1 MTRLFTLCPT
11 VALVCVVAV
20 GAPAYAQLSARP
32 QPVTRIAALAQ
43 ADLHGVVLDDRGQPV
58 AGAVVSAL
66 GSTSAFAV
74 SGRDGRFSFR
84 NLPSGPYLV
93 RAHLQGYLPARGR
106 IIQVSPTVHDVSTL
120 ALTRRADDTEP
131 PQVLAAGVGPAE
143 VATGTTGQA
152 DGDDHGEVAWRLRHL
167 KRSVLKD
174 TATGLI
180 DLGDAVSF
188 QDLGDAVSFQKDPL
202 TAFTRA
208 AASSARLAS
217 ALFTELP
224 VNGQFNLLTRTS
236 LDRPQDLFAA
246 DTWMPSGIAY
256 LSLQAP
262 TTGGEWSMRGAMT
275 QGDLSSWT
283 LAGSYLR
290 SAAASHQYEAGL
302 SYGMQRYL
310 GGNADA
316 LAAVSDGSRNVG
328 AVYAYDNWAIDPRVS
343 VSYGAK
349 YARYDYLGDRGQ
361 FSPRASVTISP
372 TESQKL
378 KVRALVSRR
387 ALAPGAEEFLPP
399 ATGLWL
405 PPERTFSPV
414 SARRG
419 FTPEQ
424 IDHVEVGAQR
434 EWAGD
439 FVVGVR
445 AFRQAVDDQLITV
458 FGVAV
463 PGTAAA
469 SIGHYYVASGGD
481 FEARGW
487 GVGISRAVTDALRAS
502 VDYTQV
508 ESAWLRR
515 SPDEAVLA
523 AVAGSLLRSSHDR
536 FHDLTTSVESVVP
549 ATATRVFMIYKI
561 NSGLAGDA
569 GSLTPRAG
577 ARFDLQIN
585 QSLPFLQFASAQWEM
600 LIAVRNL
607 VREDV
612 VDASVYD
619 ELLVM
624 RPPKRI
630 VGGVTVRF

>member
-1 MTRLFTLCPT
+1 MTRLFTLCPS
-11 VALVCVVAV
+11 VALVCMLAV
-20 GAPAYAQLSARP
+20 SPPAAAQIAPRP

-43 ADLHGVVLDDRGQPV
+43 ADLFGLVLDDRGQPV

-74 SGRDGRFSFR
+74 SGRDGRFAFR

-106 IIQVSPTVHDVSTL
+106 IIQVSPTSHDVSTI
-120 ALTRRADDTEP
+120 ALTRRADETETP
-131 PQVLAAGVGPAE
+131 ILAAGVGGGDVPAE
-143 VATGTTGQA
+143 PAGDAGT
-152 DGDDHGEVAWRLRHL
+152 DDHGEVAWRLRHL

-174 TATGLI
+174 ASTGLI
-180 DLGDAVSF
+180 DLGDNITF
-188 QDLGDAVSFQKDPL
+188 QDQPIA
-202 TAFTRA
+202 AFTRA
-208 AASSARLAS
+208 AASSARFAS
-217 ALFTELP
+217 SLFSDLP

-246 DTWMPSGIAY
+246 DTWMPRGIAY

-262 TTGGEWSMRGAMT
+262 TTGGQWSMRGAMT
-275 QGDLSSWT
+275 EGDLSSWI
-283 LAGSYLR
+283 LSGSYLR
-290 SAAASHQYEAGL
+290 SASAAHQYEAGM

-328 AVYAYDNWAIDPRVS
+328 AVYAYDNWVISRNFS
-343 VSYGAK
+343 VAYGAK
-349 YARYDYLGDRGQ
+349 YARYDYLRDSGQ
-361 FSPRASVTISP
+361 FSPRATFTITP
-372 TESQKL
+372 DADPHM
-378 KVRALVSRR
+378 KVHATVSRR

-419 FTPEQ
+419 FTPEHV
-424 IDHVEVGAQR
+424 DHIEVGAQR

-439 FVVGVR
+439 LVVGVR
-445 AFRQAVDDQLITV
+445 AFRQRVDDQLVTL
-458 FGVAV
+458 FGGTV

-469 SIGHYYVASGGD
+469 TIGHYYVATGGD
-481 FEARGW
+481 FDARGW
-487 GVGISRAVTDALRAS
+487 TVGVSRFVSDGVRAS
-502 VDYTQV
+502 IDYTAV
-508 ESAWLRR
+508 ESQWQGR
-515 SPDEAVLA
+515 SPDRAVLA
-523 AVAGSLLRSSHDR
+523 AVAGSLLRDGHDR
-536 FHDLTTSVESVVP
+536 FHDLTTSIESVVP
-549 ATATRVFMIYKI
+549 ATDTRVFVVYKI
-561 NSGLAGDA
+561 NSGLAGVPGA
-569 GSLTPRAG
+569 TLPRGA
-577 ARFDLQIN
+577 ARFDVQVN
-585 QSLPFLQFASAQWEM
+585 QSLPFLQFSNAQWEM
-600 LIAVRNL
+600 LLAVRNL
-607 VREDV
+607 FREEALE
-612 VDASVYD
+612 ASMYD

>member
-1 MTRLFTLCPT
+1 MTHLSTLCPA

-20 GAPAYAQLSARP
+20 SPPASAQLSARP

-43 ADLHGVVLDDRGQPV
+43 ADLHGLVLDDRGQPV
-58 AGAVVSAL
+58 AGAVISAL

-106 IIQVSPTVHDVSTL
+106 IIQVSPTIHDVSMI
-120 ALTRRADDTEP
+120 ALTRRAEESEP
-131 PQVLAAGVGPAE
+131 AQVLAAGVGPAD
-143 VATGTTGQA
+143 VATGTAGQG

-174 TATGLI
+174 TSTGLI

-188 QDLGDAVSFQKDPL
+188 QEDPL

-208 AASSARLAS
+208 AASSARIAS

-246 DTWMPSGIAY
+246 DTWMPRGIAY

-262 TTGGEWSMRGAMT
+262 TGGGEWSMRGAMT
-275 QGDLSSWT
+275 QGDLSSWI

-290 SAAASHQYEAGL
+290 SAAATHQYEGGL
-302 SYGMQRYL
+302 SYGMQRYS

-328 AVYAYDNWAIDPRVS
+328 AVYAYDNWAIDSRVS

-361 FSPRASVTISP
+361 FSPRASVTITP
-372 TESQKL
+372 TNSQSL
-378 KVRALVSRR
+378 KVHALVSRR

-424 IDHVEVGAQR
+424 VDHVEIGAQR

-439 FVVGVR
+439 FVIGVR
-445 AFRQAVDDQLITV
+445 AFRQAVDNQLITV

-469 SIGHYYVASGGD
+469 SIGHYYVATGGD

-487 GVGISRAVTDALRAS
+487 GAGVSRSVTGALRAS

-515 SPDEAVLA
+515 SPDEAALA
-523 AVAGSLLRSSHDR
+523 VVAGSLLRAGHDR
-536 FHDLTTSVESVVP
+536 FHDLTTSIESVVP

-561 NSGLAGDA
+561 NTGLAGDP
-569 GSLTPRAG
+569 GSLAPRAG
-577 ARFDLQIN
+577 ARFDVQIN
-585 QSLPFLQFASAQWEM
+585 QSLPFLQLAGAQWEM
-600 LIAVRNL
+600 LLAVRN
-607 VREDV
+607 VFREDM

>member
-1 MTRLFTLCPT
+1 MSRLFTLCPT

-66 GSTSAFAV
+66 GSVSAFAV
-74 SGRDGRFSFR
+74 SGRDGRFAFR
-84 NLPSGPYLV
+84 NLHSGPYLV

-106 IIQVSPTVHDVSTL
+106 IIQVSPTVHDLSTL
-120 ALTRRADDTEP
+120 ALTRRADEAEP
-131 PQVLAAGVGPAE
+131 PPVLAAGVGPADI
-143 VATGTTGQA
+143 AIGTAGEA

-174 TATGLI
+174 SATGLI

-188 QDLGDAVSFQKDPL
+188 QKDPL
-202 TAFTRA
+202 AVFTRA
-208 AASSARLAS
+208 AASSARFAS
-217 ALFTELP
+217 ALFSELP
-224 VNGQFNLLTRTS
+224 LNGQFNLLTRTS
-236 LDRPQDLFAA
+236 LGRPQDLFAAA

-283 LAGSYLR
+283 LAGSFLR
-290 SAAASHQYEAGL
+290 SATASHQYEGGL

-328 AVYAYDNWAIDPRVS
+328 AVYAYDHWTIDPRFT

-372 TESQKL
+372 TESQTL

-399 ATGLWL
+399 ATGIWL

-414 SARRG
+414 TARRG

-424 IDHVEVGAQR
+424 VDHVEVSAQR
-434 EWAGD
+434 EWAGN

-481 FEARGW
+481 LEARGW
-487 GVGISRAVTDALRAS
+487 GVGVSRAVTDALRAS

-523 AVAGSLLRSSHDR
+523 AVAGSLLRASHDR
-536 FHDLTTSVESVVP
+536 FHDLTTSIASVVP
-549 ATATRVFMIYKI
+549 VTATRVFMIYKI

-569 GSLTPRAG
+569 GSLKPRAG
-577 ARFDLQIN
+577 ARFDVQVN
-585 QSLPFLQFASAQWEM
+585 QSLPFLQFTSAQWEM

-607 VREDV
+607 VRDDT

>member
-1 MTRLFTLCPT
+1 MNHLSTLCPA
-11 VALVCVVAV
+11 VALVCVV
-20 GAPAYAQLSARP
+20 GISAPASAQFSARP

-43 ADLHGVVLDDRGQPV
+43 ADLHGQVVDDRGQPV
-58 AGAVVSAL
+58 AGAVISAL

-106 IIQVSPTVHDVSTL
+106 IIQVSPTVHDVSMI
-120 ALTRRADDTEP
+120 ALTRRADENQPT
-131 PQVLAAGVGPAE
+131 QVLAAGVAPADAPSGIE
-143 VATGTTGQA
+143 SQPE
-152 DGDDHGEVAWRLRHL
+152 GDDHGEVAWRLRHL

-174 TATGLI
+174 ASTGLI
-180 DLGDAVSF
+180 DLGDSVSF
-188 QDLGDAVSFQKDPL
+188 QEDPL

-208 AASSARLAS
+208 AAASARIAS

-236 LDRPQDLFAA
+236 LDRPQDLFAG
-246 DTWMPSGIAY
+246 DSWMPTGIAY

-262 TTGGEWSMRGAMT
+262 TSGGEWSMRGAMT
-275 QGDLSSWT
+275 QGDLSSWI

-290 SAAASHQYEAGL
+290 STAAAHQYEAGL

-310 GGNADA
+310 GGNANA

-328 AVYAYDNWAIDPRVS
+328 AVYAYDNWAIDSRFS

-349 YARYDYLGDRGQ
+349 YARYDYLGDQGQ

-372 TESQKL
+372 TDSHKL

-419 FTPEQ
+419 FTPERV
-424 IDHVEVGAQR
+424 DHVEVGAQR

-439 FVVGVR
+439 FVVGIK
-445 AFRQAVDDQLITV
+445 AFRQVVDDQLITV
-458 FGVAV
+458 FGVAM
-463 PGTAAA
+463 PGTSPA
-469 SIGHYYVASGGD
+469 SIGHYYVTSGGD

-487 GVGISRAVTDALRAS
+487 GVGVSRSVTGALRAS

-508 ESAWLRR
+508 ESTWLRR

-523 AVAGSLLRSSHDR
+523 AVAGSLLREGNDR
-536 FHDLTTSVESVVP
+536 FHDLTTSIESVVP
-549 ATATRVFMIYKI
+549 ATDTRIFMIYKI

-569 GSLTPRAG
+569 GSRMPHAG
-577 ARFDLQIN
+577 ARFDLQVN

-600 LIAVRNL
+600 LVAVRNMF
-607 VREDV
+607 REEIGDG
-612 VDASVYD
+612 SVYD
-619 ELLVM
+619 ELLVV
-624 RPPKRI
+624 RPPKRV

>member
-1 MTRLFTLCPT
+1 MTHLSTLCPA

-20 GAPAYAQLSARP
+20 SPAASAQLSARP

-43 ADLHGVVLDDRGQPV
+43 ADLHGVVLDDRGQAV
-58 AGAVVSAL
+58 AGAVISAL
-66 GSTSAFAV
+66 GATSAFAV

-106 IIQVSPTVHDVSTL
+106 IIQVSPTIHDVSMI
-120 ALTRRADDTEP
+120 AMTRRADEGEST
-131 PQVLAAGVGPAE
+131 QVLAAGVGPAE
-143 VATGTTGQA
+143 VTAGTAGQA

-167 KRSVLKD
+167 KRGVLKD

-188 QDLGDAVSFQKDPL
+188 QEDPL
-202 TAFTRA
+202 AAFTRA
-208 AASSARLAS
+208 AATSARLAS
-217 ALFTELP
+217 AFFTDLP

-236 LDRPQDLFAA
+236 LDRPQDLFAG
-246 DTWMPSGIAY
+246 DWMPSGIAY

-262 TTGGEWSMRGAMT
+262 TAGGEWSMRGAMT
-275 QGDLSSWT
+275 QGDLSSWI

-290 SAAASHQYEAGL
+290 SATAAHQYEGGL
-302 SYGMQRYL
+302 SYGMQRYI

-316 LAAVSDGSRNVG
+316 LKAVSDGSRNVG
-328 AVYAYDNWAIDPRVS
+328 AVYAYDNWTIDSRFS

-349 YARYDYLGDRGQ
+349 YARYDYLGDQGQ
-361 FSPRASVTISP
+361 FSPRASLTITP
-372 TESQKL
+372 TGSQKL
-378 KVRALVSRR
+378 KVRALVSRH

-419 FTPEQ
+419 FTAEQ
-424 IDHVEVGAQR
+424 VDHVEVGAQR

-439 FVVGVR
+439 FVIGVK
-445 AFRQAVDDQLITV
+445 AFRQVVDDQLITV

-487 GVGISRAVTDALRAS
+487 GVGVSRSVTDALRAS

-508 ESAWLRR
+508 DSAWLRR

-523 AVAGSLLRSSHDR
+523 AVAGSLLRGSHDR
-536 FHDLTTSVESVVP
+536 VHDLTTSIESVVP
-549 ATATRVFMIYKI
+549 ATDTRVFMIYKI
-561 NSGLAGDA
+561 NSGLAGEA
-569 GSLTPRAG
+569 GSRMPRAG
-577 ARFDLQIN
+577 ARFDVQIN
-585 QSLPFLQFASAQWEM
+585 QALPFLQFASAQWEM
-600 LIAVRNL
+600 LVAVRNL
-607 VREDV
+607 FREEMG
-612 VDASVYD
+612 DASVYD

-624 RPPKRI
+624 RPPKRV

>member
-1 MTRLFTLCPT
+1 MTHLSTLCPA
-11 VALVCVVAV
+11 VALLCVVAV
-20 GAPAYAQLSARP
+20 SPPASAQLSARP

-43 ADLHGVVLDDRGQPV
+43 ADLHGVVLDDGGQAV
-58 AGAVVSAL
+58 AGAVISAL
-66 GSTSAFAV
+66 GATSAFAV

-106 IIQVSPTVHDVSTL
+106 IIQVSPTIHDVSMI
-120 ALTRRADDTEP
+120 ALTRRADEAEP
-131 PQVLAAGVGPAE
+131 PPVIAAGVGPVD
-143 VATGTTGQA
+143 VAAGTADQA

-167 KRSVLKD
+167 KRGVLKEE
-174 TATGLI
+174 TTTGLI
-180 DLGDAVSF
+180 DLGNPVSF
-188 QDLGDAVSFQKDPL
+188 QQDPL
-202 TAFTRA
+202 AAFTRA
-208 AASSARLAS
+208 AASSARIAS
-217 ALFTELP
+217 ALFSELP

-246 DTWMPSGIAY
+246 DSWMPSGIAY

-262 TTGGEWSMRGAMT
+262 TAGGEWSMRGAMT
-275 QGDLSSWT
+275 QGDLSSWI
-283 LAGSYLR
+283 LSGSYLR
-290 SAAASHQYEAGL
+290 SAGAAHQFEGGV
-302 SYGMQRYL
+302 SYGMQRYI

-316 LAAVSDGSRNVG
+316 LKAVADGSRNVG
-328 AVYAYDNWAIDPRVS
+328 ALYAYDNWAIDSRFS

-349 YARYDYLGDRGQ
+349 YARYDYLGDLGQ
-361 FSPRASVTISP
+361 FSPRASLTVTP
-372 TESQKL
+372 TADQKL

-424 IDHVEVGAQR
+424 VDHVEVSAQR
-434 EWAGD
+434 AWAGD
-439 FVVGVR
+439 FVIGVK
-445 AFRQAVDDQLITV
+445 AFRQVIDDQLITV

-469 SIGHYYVASGGD
+469 SVGHYYVASGGD
-481 FEARGW
+481 VEARGW
-487 GVGISRAVTDALRAS
+487 GIGVSRSVTDALRAS

-508 ESAWLRR
+508 ESAWSRR
-515 SPDEAVLA
+515 SPDAAVLT
-523 AVAGSLLRSSHDR
+523 AVAGSLLRGSHDR

-549 ATATRVFMIYKI
+549 ATDTRVFVIYKI
-561 NSGLAGDA
+561 NSGFA
-569 GSLTPRAG
+569 GSAGSPLPRAG
-577 ARFDLQIN
+577 ARFDVQVN
-585 QSLPFLQFASAQWEM
+585 QALPFLQFASAQWEM
-600 LIAVRNL
+600 LVAVRNL
-607 VREDV
+607 FREEL

-624 RPPKRI
+624 RPPKRV

>member
-1 MTRLFTLCPT
+1 MTHLSTLCPA

-20 GAPAYAQLSARP
+20 SPSASAQVSATP

-43 ADLHGVVLDDRGQPV
+43 ADLHGQVVDDRGQPV
-58 AGAVVSAL
+58 AGAVISAL

-93 RAHLQGYLPARGR
+93 RAHLSGYVPARGR
-106 IIQVSPTVHDVSTL
+106 IVQVSPSVHDVSMI
-120 ALTRRADDTEP
+120 ALTRRADEGEP
-131 PQVLAAGVGPAE
+131 TQVLAAGIGPAD
-143 VATGTTGQA
+143 VPTGTESQA
-152 DGDDHGEVAWRLRHL
+152 EGDDHGEVAWRLRHL

-174 TATGLI
+174 SSTGLI
-180 DLGDAVSF
+180 NLGDAVSF
-188 QDLGDAVSFQKDPL
+188 QEDPL
-202 TAFTRA
+202 AAFTRA
-208 AASSARLAS
+208 AATSARLAS

-224 VNGQFNLLTRTS
+224 VSGQFNLLTRTS

-262 TTGGEWSMRGAMT
+262 TSGGEWSMRGAMT
-275 QGDLSSWT
+275 QGDLSSWIVS
-283 LAGSYLR
+283 GSYLR
-290 SAAASHQYEAGL
+290 GAAAAHQYEAGL

-328 AVYAYDNWAIDPRVS
+328 AVYAYDNWAIDSRVS

-349 YARYDYLGDRGQ
+349 YARYDYLGDPGQ
-361 FSPRASVTISP
+361 FSPRASVTITP

-378 KVRALVSRR
+378 KVRAIVSRR

-424 IDHVEVGAQR
+424 VDHVEVGAQR

-439 FVVGVR
+439 FVVGVK
-445 AFRQAVDDQLITV
+445 AFRQVVDDQLMTV
-458 FGVAV
+458 FGAAV

-487 GVGISRAVTDALRAS
+487 GAGISRSVTGALRAS

-508 ESAWLRR
+508 ESTWLRR

-523 AVAGSLLRSSHDR
+523 AVAGSLLRGSHDR
-536 FHDLTTSVESVVP
+536 FHDVTTSIEGVVP
-549 ATATRVFMIYKI
+549 ATDTRVFMIYKI

-569 GSLTPRAG
+569 GSRTPSAG
-577 ARFDLQIN
+577 ARFDLQVN
-585 QSLPFLQFASAQWEM
+585 QALPFLQFTSAQWEM

-607 VREDV
+607 FREEMGDG
-612 VDASVYD
+612 SVYD
-619 ELLVM
+619 ELLVV

>member
-20 GAPAYAQLSARP
+20 GAPAHAQLSARP

-66 GSTSAFAV
+66 GSMSAFAI
-74 SGRDGRFSFR
+74 SGRDGRFAFR

-120 ALTRRADDTEP
+120 ALTRRAEETDP
-131 PQVLAAGVGPAE
+131 PPVLAAGIGPAD
-143 VATGTTGQA
+143 VATGTAGEA
-152 DGDDHGEVAWRLRHL
+152 GGDDHGEVAWRLRHL

-174 TATGLI
+174 SATGLI
-180 DLGDAVSF
+180 DLGAAVSF
-188 QDLGDAVSFQKDPL
+188 QEDPL
-202 TAFTRA
+202 SAFTRV
-208 AASSARLAS
+208 AASSARLAT
-217 ALFTELP
+217 ALFSELP

-236 LDRPQDLFAA
+236 LDRPQDLFAG

-262 TTGGEWSMRGAMT
+262 TPGGEWSMRGAMT

-290 SAAASHQYEAGL
+290 SSTASHQYEGGL

-328 AVYAYDNWAIDPRVS
+328 AVYGYDNWTIDPRFT
-343 VSYGAK
+343 VSYGAR

-372 TESQKL
+372 TGSETLKL
-378 KVRALVSRR
+378 RALVSRR
-387 ALAPGAEEFLPP
+387 ALAPGAEEFMPP

-414 SARRG
+414 TARRG
-419 FTPEQ
+419 FTPAQ
-424 IDHVEVGAQR
+424 VDHVEVGAQR

-445 AFRQAVDDQLITV
+445 AFRQAVDDQLITI

-469 SIGHYYVASGGD
+469 SLGHYYVASGGD

-487 GVGISRAVTDALRAS
+487 GVGVSRAVTGALRAS

-508 ESAWLRR
+508 ESVWLRH
-515 SPDEAVLA
+515 SPDEAALA

-536 FHDLTTSVESVVP
+536 FHDLTTSIESVVP

-569 GSLTPRAG
+569 GSLRPRVG
-577 ARFDLQIN
+577 ARFDVQIN
-585 QSLPFLQFASAQWEM
+585 QSLPFLQFSSAQWEM
-600 LIAVRNL
+600 LVAVRNL
-607 VREDV
+607 VRDDV